1 MPIVLATRGIGNIS
15 RRCFPERWRTTW
27 FSRPRLCPIASWMR
41 RTSTEASRPAYRVS
55 TSLGRARKT
64 WMAGTSPA
72 MTAGVLS
79 QFMGRG
85 LDKRHVMR
93 YKQRIA
99 HVPGRRPGDSVR
111 RGQCGSRGSRLVTLA
126 LGRLGQDT
134 PGRHHDRTAGAIS
147 LDWDSK
153 ARVTP
158 ASDAI
163 EAGFRLRVNMRC
175 DARVFRTIGARVP
188 NKSQEVAWLE
198 LSGGVR
204 SLPQVPWWNAERRA
218 RRKARAASR
227 DAVVTQQ
234 RLSAFRFPFFFVARM
249 SAAISGSG
257 LSSGTIVP
265 GCRCAHPGYIRA

>member
-1 MPIVLATRGIGNIS
+1 MS
-15 RRCFPERWRTTW
+15 RRRLPERRRTTW

-93 YKQRIA
+93 YKLRICSPYQDA
-99 HVPGRRPGDSVR
+99 GRRLR
-111 RGQCGSRGSRLVTLA
+111 LTERGRFPRAGLVTSA

-147 LDWDSK
+147 LDWDGK

-158 ASDAI
+158 ASDAW
-163 EAGFRLRVNMRC
+163 EAGIWSALRQMCC
-175 DARVFRTIGARVP
+175 DARVFRTIGARAP
-188 NKSQEVAWLE
+188 NYSQEVAWLG

-204 SLPQVPWWNAERRA
+204 SLPQVPWWNAEASGPSPASGAERWGPRRA
-218 RRKARAASR
+218 VRHGGYGTAPIG
-227 DAVVTQQ
+227 VP
-234 RLSAFRFPFFFVARM
+234 LSFFLRSFVARM

-265 GCRCAHPGYIRA
+265 GCRCAHPGYSAA